1 MSWETVAALL
11 TLLGGFISVGTLVW
25 KLAAA
30 VNKLECAV
38 SSLHEWVEKQSDKN
52 RSFYEK
58 LENHE
63 KRLYRLESRGEH
75 HDHSL
80 YN

>member
-1 MSWETVAALL
+1 MTWEIVAGIL

-25 KLAAA
+25 KLSAA
-30 VNKLECAV
+30 VNKLHSTGSGRLECGETQA
-38 SSLHEWVEKQSDKN
+38 DKN
-52 RSFYEK
+52 RNFYEK

-63 KRLYRLESRGEH
+63 KRLYRLESRGTQ
-75 HDHSL
+75 HDSSF

>member
-1 MSWETVAALL
+1 MTWEIVAAIL

-30 VNKLECAV
+30 VNKLECTV
-38 SSLHEWVEKQSDKN
+38 NSLHEWVEKQSEKN
-52 RSFYEK
+52 RAFYER

-63 KRLYRLESRGEH
+63 KRIYSLEKRGEH
-75 HDHSL
+75 HDHTF

>member
-1 MSWETVAALL
+1 MTWEIVAAIL

-30 VNKLECAV
+30 VNKLECTV
-38 SSLHEWVEKQSDKN
+38 NSLHEWVEKQSEKN
-52 RSFYEK
+52 KAFYER

-63 KRLYRLESRGEH
+63 KRIYSLETRGEH
-75 HDHSL
+75 HGYSVF
-80 YN
+80 N